1 MQWGFLAMA
10 KNKETGGR
18 VSKETRLLLLK
29 RLHEA
34 RTAARAAEARA
45 TMYGRLLLAA
55 EEGTWY
61 APPLAIPVKNP
72 AGAGDGAVAGLCHA
86 LLRGAPPPEQL
97 ESAVRVASAV
107 CLTPGTAEFHVA
119 DLASLPPVRIQTL
132 SR

>member
-34 RTAARAAEARA
+34 RTARAAEARA

-55 EEGTWY
+55 EESEE
-61 APPLAIPVKNP
+61 
-72 AGAGDGAVAGLCHA
+72 
-86 LLRGAPPPEQL
+86 EQ
-97 ESAVRVASAV
+97 EQ
-107 CLTPGTAEFHVA
+107 EFNI
-119 DLASLPPVRIQTL
+119 RQE
-132 SR
+132 

>member
-1 MQWGFLAMA
+1 MA

-55 EEGTWY
+55 EESEE
-61 APPLAIPVKNP
+61 
-72 AGAGDGAVAGLCHA
+72 
-86 LLRGAPPPEQL
+86 EQ
-97 ESAVRVASAV
+97 EQ
-107 CLTPGTAEFHVA
+107 EFNI
-119 DLASLPPVRIQTL
+119 RQE
-132 SR
+132 